1 MQKITFKDYEKAIRA
16 KYQIEKE
23 GEYAKNFN
31 PTAQANLR
39 DLCWERFVD
48 NKNEDDL
55 SIFSSFFTFNFEING
70 TVKKKLRDE
79 TDRFKTIASFYLKE
93 DKKTASRYAV
103 ELAAILVDF
112 HPRPYKK
119 FREKGSILEEK
130 PIEAPKIPLTV
141 KVDERDDN
149 EEANNAEETNEED
162 EISSEFENTLSN
174 NNQDNH
180 SGNLENELPEKFN
193 KKVKQTILVIAA
205 VFCLVSV
212 VICFILTQKQCMQ
225 WSGDHYEKVDCDLK
239 AVDFGAFGKIEPYE
253 ESKFGLKKIK
263 VCDTTTCFIN
273 GEAIVWYAKTSSD
286 KADFFNTHGRH
297 PENDKPLRPVT
308 NYIINKYGEK
318 SATKK

>member
-39 DLCWERFVD
+39 DLCWERFVG

-55 SIFSSFFTFNFEING
+55 STFSSFFTFNFEING

-93 DKKTASRYAV
+93 EKKTASRYAV

-119 FREKGSILEEK
+119 FREKGLILEEK
-130 PIEAPKIPLTV
+130 PIG
-141 KVDERDDN
+141 N
-149 EEANNAEETNEED
+149 
-162 EISSEFENTLSN
+162 EFENTLSN
-174 NNQDNH
+174 NNQDNY

-205 VFCLVSV
+205 VFCLVSL
-212 VICFILTQKQCMQ
+212 VICFILTRKQCMQ
-225 WSGDHYEKVDCDLK
+225 WSNDHYEKVDCDLK
-239 AVDFGAFGKIEPYE
+239 TEGFVMSGKVEAYDE
-253 ESKFGLKKIK
+253 NKFCLKKIR
-263 VCDTTTCFIN
+263 VYDTTACFIN

-297 PENDKPLRPVT
+297 PENNKPLRPVT
-308 NYIINKYGEK
+308 DYIKKKYGEK
-318 SATKK
+318 SASKK